1 MPLHPHNASL
11 QVWLELGAV
20 GVVIF
25 VGLLSVLIVL
35 WQRSYAAVDGRPLI
49 ASLFGV
55 IFLVYNISFGLWQG
69 WLIFALIMLCAIVR
83 VLRHSGLES
92 RSE

>member
-1 MPLHPHNASL
+1 M

-25 VGLLSVLIVL
+25 VGLLGALIL
-35 WQRSYAAVDGRPLI
+35 RWQRGYASGQGRPLI
-49 ASLFGV
+49 AGLFTA

-69 WLIFALIMLCAIVR
+69 WLIFALILLCAIVR
-83 VLRHSGLES
+83 ALRIGGVEANGATSV
-92 RSE
+92 